1 MQETEKKKLIILP
14 VSHLLTH
21 YKKVYGFVTS
31 ETRVLKNPSKIVTS
45 SVFWNGFKQALSLS
59 KKRKKLIVMEH
70 LYHKYYNYCQN
81 EVLKPGNCSLLKQW
95 NHLQTFDKVT
105 KSPCILYVRS

>member
-1 MQETEKKKLIILP
+1 MRETEKKKLIILP
-14 VSHLLTH
+14 VSHILTR

-31 ETRVLKNPSKIVTS
+31 EARVLKNPSKIVTS

-70 LYHKYYNYCQN
+70 LYHKY
-81 EVLKPGNCSLLKQW
+81 
-95 NHLQTFDKVT
+95 
-105 KSPCILYVRS
+105 